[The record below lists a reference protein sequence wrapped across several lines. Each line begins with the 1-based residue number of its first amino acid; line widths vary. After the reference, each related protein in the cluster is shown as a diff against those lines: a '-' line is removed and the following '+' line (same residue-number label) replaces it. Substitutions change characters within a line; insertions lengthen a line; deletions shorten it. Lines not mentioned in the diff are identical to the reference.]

1 MIEELYRQ
9 FEQVFGRKPTVAVR
23 APGRVNLIGEHT
35 DYNEGFV
42 LPMAIDSQV
51 VVLATPSSTD
61 DIQLY
66 SQDFQQRTRFSLGQP
81 ITPVTDARWSNYVRG
96 VAQALQDHGQPL
108 VGADLAITGNV
119 PRGAGLSSSAALEI
133 ATGYTLAL
141 LGGGPIDRV
150 QLALRGQEA
159 ENRFV
164 GVQTGIMDQYISAL
178 GQADCALC
186 IDCRDLS
193 YQAVPLGLERQ
204 GVAVVVVESGVQRGL
219 VDSEYNTRRRECQ
232 EGVRLFQALLPDRQ
246 ITALRDLTMDD
257 FDRHAAALPDVV
269 RRRVRHIVSED
280 ERVLQSVQA
289 LQAGDL
295 PAFGGL
301 MYASH
306 ISMRDDYQITVPAV
320 DRLIELARQMPGVI
334 GTRMTGGGFGGS
346 TVHLVQEDAV
356 ERFGRKVVARYME
369 ETGLN
374 APMYVCHAMPGVG
387 ELPLPA

>member
-1 MIEELYRQ
+1 MIEELYKRFQ
-9 FEQVFGRKPTVAVR
+9 QLYGRNPTVAVR

-51 VVLATPSSTD
+51 VVLAAPSGND
-61 DIQLY
+61 EVQLY
-66 SQDFQQRTRFSLGQP
+66 SQDFDQQTRFTLGQ
-81 ITPVTDARWSNYVRG
+81 ITPVMDARWSNYVRG
-96 VAQALQDHGQPL
+96 VAQAWQAHGQRL

-119 PRGAGLSSSAALEI
+119 PRGAGLSSSAALEM

-141 LGGGPIDRV
+141 LGGSPIDKV

-178 GQADCALC
+178 GQTDCALC

-193 YQAVPLGLERQ
+193 YQAVPLGLEQQ
-204 GVAVVVVESGVQRGL
+204 GAVVIVVESGVQRGL

-232 EGVRLFQALLPDRQ
+232 EGVKLFGALLPDRP
-246 ITALRDLTMDD
+246 ITALRDISLAD
-257 FDRHAAALPDVV
+257 FERHAAALPEVV
-269 RRRVRHIVSED
+269 RKRVRHIVTENA
-280 ERVLQSVQA
+280 RVLRSVAA
-289 LQAGDL
+289 LQARDL
-295 PAFGGL
+295 PTFGQL
-301 MYASH
+301 MYESH
-306 ISMRDDYQITVPAV
+306 VSMRDDYQITVPAV

-346 TVHLVQEDAV
+346 TVHLVEAGAI
-356 ERFGRKVVARYME
+356 ERFGREVVARYMT
-369 ETGLN
+369 ETGLD

-387 ELPLPA
+387 EMPLPA